1 MKMQVSGSRFHVPGL
16 LEPAFDLSETRNPK
30 PKTPVNYIF
39 TRNNLNKTAFSL
51 ISLIILLIISV
62 DNSVDKLWISCGWS
76 CG

>member
-1 MKMQVSGSRFHVPGL
+1 MKRIQKGGGRREEKNYSLFSLLPPPFLSKSR
-16 LEPAFDLSETRNPK
+16 LELNS
-30 PKTPVNYIF
+30 
-39 TRNNLNKTAFSL
+39 LNKPQFLL